1 MGYNSNLEIHNLRSI
16 KDLKIEGLGQFNLF
30 VGENNCG
37 KSTVLEAM
45 YMACAVPQLPLFA
58 MNSGRGV
65 RTTQNEDF
73 LTLFHNFK
81 IKEPLAVCFSDNNK
95 YRKVSTFAIKT
106 DRMPQVIMN
115 GMPQEISQIRQ
126 FDIKV
131 ESNVLESSYTIHYDQ
146 KNVTPE
152 RIILSDEEL
161 ENLTN
166 DKSVKSVQFITAHW
180 VNYNTVEYVNNL
192 VVNKQ
197 KSSLIENLQKID
209 SSIRDI
215 QIGNNNNIYLD
226 TGLPKLMPIHFAGL
240 GVQKFVCIA
249 SIVSSLKDGVL
260 LIDEFENGLHY
271 KTMDVL
277 WNAVVSLC
285 KERNVQL
292 FVTTHSYE
300 CIESFITAAP
310 EGVVYRIERKD
321 DSHKAIRY
329 APDEVSE
336 AIKKR
341 WELR

>member
-1 MGYNSNLEIHNLRSI
+1 MKYNSNLEIHNLRSI
-16 KDLKIEGLGQFNLF
+16 KNLKIEELGQFNLF

-45 YMACAVPQLPLFA
+45 YMVCAVPQLPLFA

-65 RTTQNEDF
+65 RSTQNEDF

-81 IKEPLAVCFSDNNK
+81 INEPLSVCSFDENN
-95 YRKVSTFAIKT
+95 YRKVSASAVKT
-106 DRMPQVIMN
+106 DRMPQIIMN

-131 ESNVLESSYTIHYDQ
+131 ESNVLKSPYVIHYDQ

-152 RIILSDEEL
+152 RIILSDTEVD
-161 ENLTN
+161 NLSN

-180 VNYNTVEYVNNL
+180 INYNTVEYVNNL

-197 KSSLIENLQKID
+197 KVSLIENLQKID
-209 SSIRDI
+209 SSVRDI

-226 TGLPKLMPIHFAGL
+226 TGLSKLMPVHFAGL
-240 GVQKFVCIA
+240 GVQKFICIA

-271 KTMDVL
+271 KTMNVL
-277 WNAVVSLC
+277 LDAIVSLC
-285 KERNVQL
+285 KERNIQL

-310 EGVVYRIERKD
+310 EGIVYRIERKD

-329 APDEVSE
+329 APDEVDE